1 MPRARATRS
10 IKKAI
15 SLPEDL
21 ARFAATTAR
30 EEGKTVSAVVQDAM
44 RAYRLSRLRGEY
56 QDLQGYWAGRAR
68 ARGILSEREL
78 ERYLGG
84 KTRK

>member
-1 MPRARATRS
+1 MTRIRTTRS

-15 SLPEDL
+15 SLPQDL

-44 RAYRLSRLRGEY
+44 RAYRLSRLRDEY
-56 QDLQGYWAGRAR
+56 NNLQGFWVGRAR
-68 ARGILSEREL
+68 EKGILTERDL
-78 ERYLGG
+78 ERFLGRN
-84 KTRK
+84 TRK

>member
-1 MPRARATRS
+1 MPRSRATRS

-44 RAYRLSRLRGEY
+44 RAYRLSRLRSEY
-56 QDLQGYWAGRAR
+56 KDLQGYWAGRAR

-78 ERYLGG
+78 ARYLGG